1 MKFEQFP
8 AMELFQKVERF
19 FREEMMEKGIQMRIP
34 DQCDA
39 LLEADR
45 QMMEQVLINLVKNS
59 VVAVRNTEDP
69 EVELSCYMDG
79 EMHICLS
86 VRDNGEGIPEE
97 KLEQVFIPFFTTR
110 EDGSGIGLS
119 LCRQIIRSHNGKTHI
134 ESVPGEGTR
143 VVITL

>member
-1 MKFEQFP
+1 
-8 AMELFQKVERF
+8 
-19 FREEMMEKGIQMRIP
+19 
-34 DQCDA
+34 
-39 LLEADR
+39 
-45 QMMEQVLINLVKNS
+45 
-59 VVAVRNTEDP
+59 
-69 EVELSCYMDG
+69 MDG

-134 ESVPGEGTR
+134 ESLPGEGTR